1 MATLGER
8 LRLLREERK
17 MAQKEIASLLGITYS
32 AIGKY
37 ESDSNK
43 PSSNT
48 IDRLADF
55 FQVSTDY
62 LLGRT
67 DIRIPVDKIMAEHNE
82 MIADLPEEAR
92 KEILDFVNFIRQKY
106 KTPAK

>member
-17 MAQKEIASLLGITYS
+17 MAQKEIASLLGLTYS

-37 ESDSNK
+37 ETDSNK
-43 PSSNT
+43 PSSDT
-48 IDRLADF
+48 IHQLADF

-62 LLGRT
+62 LLGRSE
-67 DIRIPVDKIMAEHNE
+67 IRFPADKIIAEHNE

-92 KEILDFVNFIRQKY
+92 REILNFVSFVRQKY
-106 KTPAK
+106 KGSVK